1 MVKMCHN
8 PMHLTNHRNQRQIRS
23 VQTALIPILS
33 QKRIKPTKKCLE
45 TVNTFLNVSMVK
57 HLSQSKAFDKL
68 YELEMDQEC
77 LDNTYTHFVPKED
90 KTNKNCLEAVNA
102 FLSVSMVNNLSQS
115 KAFDK
120 LYELEMD
127 QEFLDNSYTHFLS
140 KEAKTNKKLLRGA

>member
-1 MVKMCHN
+1 
-8 PMHLTNHRNQRQIRS
+8 
-23 VQTALIPILS
+23 
-33 QKRIKPTKKCLE
+33 
-45 TVNTFLNVSMVK
+45 
-57 HLSQSKAFDKL
+57 
-68 YELEMDQEC
+68 MDQEC